1 MACRITSGKFRP
13 TANAG
18 ITLMEML
25 VGVGV
30 SSLIL
35 LAVVSFSMYSGK
47 SLAAMW
53 NYVDLDQRSQIA
65 LDRITKEAR
74 QTTGLLDYRIDR
86 LIFSDADGVALTYE
100 YSPVD
105 KTLKRIKGGS
115 SEVLLT

>member
-1 MACRITSGKFRP
+1 MTLVEMMV
-13 TANAG
+13 G
-18 ITLMEML
+18 I
-25 VGVGV
+25 GV
-30 SSLIL
+30 STLVL
-35 LAVVSFSMYSGK
+35 LSVVSFSMYSGK

-74 QTTGLLDYRIDR
+74 QTTGLLDYRSDR

-105 KTLKRIKGGS
+105 KTLKRLKGGS
-115 SEVLLT
+115 VEVLLSECDELPFSIY